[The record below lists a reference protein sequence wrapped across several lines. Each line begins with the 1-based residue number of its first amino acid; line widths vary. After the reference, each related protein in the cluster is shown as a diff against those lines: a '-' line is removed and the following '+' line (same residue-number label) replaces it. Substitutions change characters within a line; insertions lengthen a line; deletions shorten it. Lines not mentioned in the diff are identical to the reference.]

1 MLRPN
6 GRVGGRMVG
15 SSPVSIHGLPLSQVN
30 AALLDELV
38 TNAVAESRVL
48 DYKERLP
55 GDSDADKR
63 ELLGDVTAFA
73 NTAGGD
79 LIYGV
84 KERRKGGATGEPE
97 AVVGLP
103 GILLDEEIRRLDAIL
118 RTGMDPRIPGLVLHP
133 VLRDTDPPC
142 LVIRIPRSPHGIH
155 MVTYK
160 GSSRFYG
167 RGAAGRF
174 ELDWGQIRNGFLQA
188 EGAHERVRRF
198 REERVLRLLTG
209 ETPIPMGDSPKVIF
223 HALPLNVLD
232 IWPVFLTLT
241 DQQRMATMTPM
252 GGQPSDWRYNL
263 DGFVLHT
270 TRDEPSRQ
278 TYVQCF
284 RDGGV
289 EAMSGATLYGDPG
302 RSGFYGQAVEISVL
316 QVFGRW
322 QALWRLLGVAGPLAL
337 GLTLSG
343 VKGLKVLAASSGLS
357 FFGDKKETLD
367 RDVVLLP
374 ELVVHDPAASTP
386 AAILQPLF
394 DLMWNGGGW
403 AGSPSYSGPG
413 VLRQPN
419 Y

>member
-1 MLRPN
+1 M
-6 GRVGGRMVG
+6 
-15 SSPVSIHGLPLSQVN
+15 SIHHLPLTQVN
-30 AALLDELV
+30 AALLDELIAN
-38 TNAVAESRVL
+38 TVAESRVL

-63 ELLGDVTAFA
+63 ELLADVTAFA
-73 NTAGGD
+73 NSAGGD

-103 GILLDEEIRRLDAIL
+103 DVVLDEAMLRLDATL

-133 VLRDTDPPC
+133 VLRAPGAPPC

-174 ELDWGQIRNGFLQA
+174 ELDWGQIRSGFLQA

-198 REERVLRLLTG
+198 REERVLRLLAG
-209 ETPIPMGDSPKVIF
+209 ETPIPMGASPKVIF
-223 HALPLNVLD
+223 HALPLNALD
-232 IWPVFLTLT
+232 VWPVFQTLT
-241 DQQRMATMTPM
+241 ENQRMNGMTPM
-252 GGQPSDWRYNL
+252 GGHPSDWRYNL

-270 TRDEPSRQ
+270 NRDDPSRQ

-284 RDGGV
+284 RDGGL
-289 EAMSGATLYGDPG
+289 EAMSGSLLDGDPQRG
-302 RSGFYGQAVEISVL
+302 GFYGWSVELNVLQAVM
-316 QVFGRW
+316 RW
-322 QALWRLLGVAGPLAL
+322 QQHVWPVLGVAGPVAL

-343 VKGLKVLAASSGLS
+343 VKGLKVLPLSSWNL
-357 FFGDKKETLD
+357 FPGDHKALD
-367 RDVVLLP
+367 RDVVMIP
-374 ELVVHDPAASTP
+374 ELLVQDLATP
-386 AAILQPLF
+386 APAMLQPLF

-403 AGSPSYSGPG
+403 SRSPSYSGPG
-413 VLRQPN
+413 VLRQG
-419 Y
+419 